1 MDASQVF
8 TAGQQGLMLMLMVAA
23 PVLLVVLVVGLVVSI
38 FQAATQINEATLV
51 FVPKLVAAFAI
62 LLFAGPWMASQMM
75 QFTTRL
81 FTMLPQMAR

>member
-1 MDASQVF
+1 VSDALLLDVM
-8 TAGQQGLMLMLMVAA
+8 TNAVKTLMLILAPLMLGM
-23 PVLLVVLVVGLVVSI
+23 LIVGLVVSV

>member
-1 MDASQVF
+1 MSDALLLDVMSNAVK
-8 TAGQQGLMLMLMVAA
+8 TLMLVLAPIMLGTLAI
-23 PVLLVVLVVGLVVSI
+23 GLVISV
-38 FQAATQINEATLV
+38 FQAVTQINEQTLT

-75 QFTTRL
+75 QFTTQL